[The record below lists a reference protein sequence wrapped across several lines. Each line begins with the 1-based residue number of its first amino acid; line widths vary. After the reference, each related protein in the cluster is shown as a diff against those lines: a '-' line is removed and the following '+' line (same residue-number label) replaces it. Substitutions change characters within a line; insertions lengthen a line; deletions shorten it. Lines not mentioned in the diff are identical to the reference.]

1 MSNNCVSFQA
11 FQKPVYSLIYWQ
23 LNSYVHCHPQP
34 ILLGEP
40 LLDPHPQMT
49 LPILEGS
56 SDSCIFA
63 LWLSSKQ
70 DLQEINLCSSG
81 KCQISSW
88 SVWWKRAGLISPFRP
103 ALSTYHAWQYS
114 ITREVNSFGIP
125 PGIALWL
132 SSETFYLEG
141 KSTKASLMLLWGC
154 AHLIKFSGMGEEKGK
169 LRVEFVELQTKRPEV
184 LLCLTHLI
192 RFWKEPNLDVKIAR
206 DREPSKTF
214 GRFFW

>member
-11 FQKPVYSLIYWQ
+11 FQKPVCSLIYWQ

-88 SVWWKRAGLISPFRP
+88 SVWWKKAGLISPFRP
-103 ALSTYHAWQYS
+103 ALSTYHAWQHS

-125 PGIALWL
+125 PGIAYDCPLKRSIWKENQQKHLWC
-132 SSETFYLEG
+132 SCG
-141 KSTKASLMLLWGC
+141 GC
-154 AHLIKFSGMGEEKGK
+154 PHLIKFSGMGEEKGK
-169 LRVEFVELQTKRPEV
+169 LRVGFMELQTKRPEV

-192 RFWKEPNLDVKIAR
+192 CFWKEPNLDVKIAR
-206 DREPSKTF
+206 AREPNKTF
-214 GRFFW
+214 GRLFW